1 MPVRMLRGMAL
12 GTSAALGLALVAPA
26 AAHAQAQTSGT
37 RFGVEAAYA
46 DHFNLGAGAFVK
58 FHLADMSGHP
68 ITGRVSFDYFFP
80 SSSNFG
86 CGFDNCGVSVH
97 YWQLSADALYDI
109 ASNGNV
115 KPYVGA
121 GLGYAHFSES
131 FSDCPLCGTFTG
143 SSGGIGLNILGG
155 LNFMAN
161 SKLMPFVE
169 IKLGLGGGVADFGG
183 SEFVIKGGIH
193 LK

>member
-1 MPVRMLRGMAL
+1 MRLLRGMTL
-12 GTSAALGLALVAPA
+12 SAGAAVGLALVVPS

-46 DHFNLGAGAFVK
+46 DHFNLGVGAFVK
-58 FHLADMSGHP
+58 FHLAELSGKP
-68 ITGRVSFDYFFP
+68 LTGRVSFDYYFP
-80 SSSNFG
+80 SSNNFD

-97 YWQLSADALYDI
+97 YFQIAADGLYDI
-109 ASNGNV
+109 SSKGNV

-121 GLGYAHFSES
+121 GLDYAHFSES
-131 FSDCPLCGTFTG
+131 FSDCPECGTFSGGT
-143 SSGGIGLNILGG
+143 GGIGLDILGG

-169 IKLGLGGGVADFGG
+169 VKLGLGGGVAAYSG
-183 SEFVIKGGIH
+183 SEFVLKGGIH
-193 LK
+193 F